1 MAGLIEGAGIKNASE
16 LKEGNKYKLIYQ
28 AYGHDDLGVFT
39 YTGKDSVTYPTV
51 KYIFKKTD
59 EKGNP
64 VVYSLSANE
73 LITTYEV
80 EIVMSGGRRKN
91 RRAAKKTRRNR
102 RRSSRFRK
110 A

>member
-1 MAGLIEGAGIKNASE
+1 MDGLIEGAGIRNASE

-73 LITTYEV
+73 LTTMYEV
-80 EIVMSGGRRKN
+80 EIVMSGGKRKS

-102 RRSSRFRK
+102 RRSSRNRK